1 MKRDKNM
8 KRKSKFKMSLTF
20 SDYTHAALAAIKFIP
35 FFHENHNGLREAVYS
50 EKHMSFYVWSFNA
63 DGLRVIWE
71 NPSQCQ
77 ILEETNRLYAFA
89 AIMFA
94 FIEFKKVNK
103 TQIELIENYKDRVF
117 ELCVNQ
123 ITVFKCHYKT
133 IDTKSITQFTT
144 IRDSII
150 ANPTVN
156 RVSQQKAQE
165 TAAQMIA
172 IYNSITI
179 PPELNTS
186 TNNPDDEFKSY
197 DRISIWTEKIDFPEI
212 TPNGRSK
219 NSVGVALAKTSD
231 RFDRFDHDD

>member
-1 MKRDKNM
+1 MKN
-8 KRKSKFKMSLTF
+8 KSKFKLAVTY
-20 SDYTHAALAAIKFIP
+20 SDYTHAAIAAVKLIP

-50 EKHMSFYVWSFNA
+50 EEHMSFYVWSFNA

-77 ILEETNRLYAFA
+77 TLEETSRLYAFA

-94 FIEFKKVNK
+94 FIEFKNINK
-103 TQIELIENYKDRVF
+103 TQVELIENYKDRVF

-123 ITVFKCHYKT
+123 IPVLKCRYKS
-133 IDTKSITQFTT
+133 IDTKNFVQFTT

-150 ANPTVN
+150 SNPIAN
-156 RVSQQKAQE
+156 RVPQQKAQE
-165 TAAQMIA
+165 AAAQMVA
-172 IYNSITI
+172 IYNSIAI

-186 TNNPDDEFKSY
+186 SNNPDDEFRSY
-197 DRISIWTEKIDFPEI
+197 DRISIWTENIDFPEI
-212 TPNGRSK
+212 MPKGRSK
-219 NSVGVALAKTSD
+219 TSVGVALAKTSD